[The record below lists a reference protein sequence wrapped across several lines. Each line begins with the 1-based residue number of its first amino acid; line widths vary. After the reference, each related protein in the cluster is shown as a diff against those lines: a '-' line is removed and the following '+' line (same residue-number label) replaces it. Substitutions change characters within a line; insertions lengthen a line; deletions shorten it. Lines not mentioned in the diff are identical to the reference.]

1 MMFFLI
7 KVFGGFNTQPPEG
20 GWALI
25 LQAFGSGCCFN
36 TQPPEG
42 GWDSMMPCEDD
53 YDDVST
59 HSRLKAAGHLFCRRL
74 VRGAVSTHSRLKAAG
89 TA

>member
-42 GWDSMMPCEDD
+42 GWSPN
-53 YDDVST
+53 
-59 HSRLKAAGHLFCRRL
+59 
-74 VRGAVSTHSRLKAAG
+74 
-89 TA
+89 

>member
-59 HSRLKAAGHLFCRRL
+59 HSRLKAAGARINKVKPC
-74 VRGAVSTHSRLKAAG
+74 T
-89 TA
+89 

>member
-20 GWALI
+20 GWERVRGDTEA
-25 LQAFGSGCCFN
+25 SRCFN

-42 GWDSMMPCEDD
+42 GWALDLPQLSP
-53 YDDVST
+53 
-59 HSRLKAAGHLFCRRL
+59 
-74 VRGAVSTHSRLKAAG
+74 
-89 TA
+89 